1 MGDAAALEIYRFLG
15 QRVATAATQLS
26 RCHASLVTTPDDD
39 RASVREW
46 LGRDWNVQP
55 QGDGDLGARMSAA
68 MVRSFDAGATQVV
81 IVGTD
86 CPDVNVD
93 VFNAAFEGLATHDVV
108 IGPAHDGGYYL
119 IGMRAPC
126 PALFVN
132 VAWSSPQTLEQT
144 LARAKEVGVT
154 VTLLDARSD
163 IDTED
168 DWRRW
173 TSTNSWAAAEV
184 ARGSLSPNSLP

>member
-1 MGDAAALEIYRFLG
+1 
-15 QRVATAATQLS
+15 
-26 RCHASLVTTPDDD
+26 
-39 RASVREW
+39 
-46 LGRDWNVQP
+46 
-55 QGDGDLGARMSAA
+55 

-144 LARAKEVGVT
+144 LARATEVGVT
-154 VTLLDARSD
+154 VTLLDALSD

-173 TSTNSWAAAEV
+173 TSTNSWAGAEV